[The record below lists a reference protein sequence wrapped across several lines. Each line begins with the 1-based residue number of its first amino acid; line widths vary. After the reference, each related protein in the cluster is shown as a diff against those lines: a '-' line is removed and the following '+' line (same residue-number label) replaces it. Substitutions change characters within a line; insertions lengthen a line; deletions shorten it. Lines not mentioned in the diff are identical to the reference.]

1 MPEYIKYNMCQKERS
16 FILKKIILF
25 LICTLL
31 IVPSFVSAHTSLSSS
46 NPSEG
51 QVVTENL
58 EQIILTFGTSI
69 EELSTM
75 DLVKDGNKLPLEGI
89 KVENKQLTGSIVKP
103 LENGSYIIQWTI
115 VGEDGHPIKGEIN
128 FVVQM
133 VQNAGEENPVTP
145 EENEVNEADDS
156 QTNQIEQKSE
166 NQNTTSDTVENTDD
180 QDDNNSSTMLITV
193 FIVLIVIFG
202 IVLLLFSGKK
212 KR

>member
-1 MPEYIKYNMCQKERS
+1 MYRKERS

-25 LICTLL
+25 LFCTLL

-58 EQIILTFGTSI
+58 EQIILTFATSI

-75 DLVKDGNKLPLEGI
+75 DLVKDGNLIPLEGI
-89 KVENKQLTGSIVKP
+89 KVENNQLTGTIAKP

-128 FVVQM
+128 FAVQM
-133 VQNAGEENPVTP
+133 DQNALEESPVTP
-145 EENEVNEADDS
+145 EESEANQEDDS
-156 QTNQIEQKSE
+156 QNDQIAQNSEEQNKA
-166 NQNTTSDTVENTDD
+166 SDTVEKTDD
-180 QDDNNSSTMLITV
+180 QNNNDSSTMLITI
-193 FIVLIVIFG
+193 FIILIVIFG
-202 IVLLLFSGKK
+202 IVLLLFTGKK
-212 KR
+212 RRKS

>member
-1 MPEYIKYNMCQKERS
+1 MYRKERS

-25 LICTLL
+25 LFCTLL

-58 EQIILTFGTSI
+58 EQIILTFATSI

-75 DLVKDGNKLPLEGI
+75 DLVKDGNLIPLEGI
-89 KVENKQLTGSIVKP
+89 KVENNQLTGTIAKP

-128 FVVQM
+128 FAIQM
-133 VQNAGEENPVTP
+133 DQNAIEESPVTP
-145 EENEVNEADDS
+145 EESEANQEDYS
-156 QTNQIEQKSE
+156 QNQIAQNSEEQNKA
-166 NQNTTSDTVENTDD
+166 SDTVEKTDD
-180 QDDNNSSTMLITV
+180 QNNNDSSTKLITI
-193 FIVLIVIFG
+193 FIILIVIFG
-202 IVLLLFSGKK
+202 IVLLLFTGKK
-212 KR
+212 RRKS

>member
-1 MPEYIKYNMCQKERS
+1 MYRKERS

-25 LICTLL
+25 LFCTLL

-58 EQIILTFGTSI
+58 EQIILTFATSI

-75 DLVKDGNKLPLEGI
+75 DLVKDGNLIPLEGI
-89 KVENKQLTGSIVKP
+89 KVENNQLTGTIAKP

-128 FVVQM
+128 FAIQM
-133 VQNAGEENPVTP
+133 DQNAIEESPVTP
-145 EENEVNEADDS
+145 EESEANQEDDS
-156 QTNQIEQKSE
+156 QNQIAQNSEEQNKA
-166 NQNTTSDTVENTDD
+166 SDTVEKTDD
-180 QDDNNSSTMLITV
+180 QNNNDSSTMLITI
-193 FIVLIVIFG
+193 FIILIVIFG
-202 IVLLLFSGKK
+202 IVLLLFTGKK
-212 KR
+212 RRKS

>member
-1 MPEYIKYNMCQKERS
+1 MYRKERS

-25 LICTLL
+25 LFCTLL

-58 EQIILTFGTSI
+58 EQIILTFATSI

-75 DLVKDGNKLPLEGI
+75 DLVKDGNLIPLEGI
-89 KVENKQLTGSIVKP
+89 KVENNQLTGTIAKP

-128 FVVQM
+128 FAVQM
-133 VQNAGEENPVTP
+133 DQNALEESPVTP
-145 EENEVNEADDS
+145 DESEANQEDDS
-156 QTNQIEQKSE
+156 QNQIAQNSEEQNKA
-166 NQNTTSDTVENTDD
+166 SDTVEKTDD
-180 QDDNNSSTMLITV
+180 QNNNDSSTKLITI
-193 FIVLIVIFG
+193 FIILIVIFG
-202 IVLLLFSGKK
+202 IVLLLFTGKK
-212 KR
+212 RRKS